1 MVTSYHREK
10 TNWSF
15 ERFRRSVK
23 KANITLNDNDN
34 DNEEIKLF
42 NPVCGLNPDNE
53 ISNKFNLSRLK
64 NNSSPTMDR
73 HIKAFTLPPG
83 TVTSI
88 DCEC

>member
-1 MVTSYHREK
+1 MKIIFFVNKSVNSATA
-10 TNWSF
+10 
-15 ERFRRSVK
+15 RFRGYLFSK
-23 KANITLNDNDN
+23 KLKESYTTKVIKID
-34 DNEEIKLF
+34 EIYNRYEF
-42 NPVCGLNPDNE
+42 N
-53 ISNKFNLSRLK
+53 FSRLK